1 MNGFQK
7 IINKIDGDRKV
18 LDVGGWGRK
27 NGVNTTR
34 TLIDR
39 FGKNVTTLNNKAI
52 EGVDIITDWFS
63 YTPEEKFD
71 VIVVDMVWKMNWNK
85 KEFERTSGF
94 LKKDGILITYINLES
109 IINPLFYNKINLRF
123 EKVDY
128 DGYKKW
134 FDLIDIYPENRI
146 EEGRRGVL
154 WVSFQKK

>member
-34 TLIDR
+34 VLIDG

-63 YTPEEKFD
+63 YTPEEKLD

-134 FDLIDIYPENRI
+134 FDLIDIYPENGI